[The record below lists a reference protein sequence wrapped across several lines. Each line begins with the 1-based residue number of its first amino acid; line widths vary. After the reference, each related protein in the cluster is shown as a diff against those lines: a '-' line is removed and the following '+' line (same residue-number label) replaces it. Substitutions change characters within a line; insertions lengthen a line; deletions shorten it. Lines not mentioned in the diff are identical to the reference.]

1 MTAQVLASTLVLLLV
16 TGRALA
22 IARLRAVDRAVEGAM
37 APAAGAVEGA
47 MARVALRAA
56 MAVFI
61 PARPSAVEP
70 AMDGAA
76 ENVPRF
82 AVAAFDGGPKWRK
95 ANSVTAENSSSWGR
109 RTTRRSMTTTG
120 PCSSSSCRPPSQ
132 RKIFTT

>member
-16 TGRALA
+16 TGRAPA

-37 APAAGAVEGA
+37 APAAEAVA
-47 MARVALRAA
+47 DVMTRVALRAA

-82 AVAAFDGGPKWRK
+82 AVAAFSGGSKWRK
-95 ANSVTAENSSSWGR
+95 ANLATAENLL
-109 RTTRRSMTTTG
+109 
-120 PCSSSSCRPPSQ
+120 
-132 RKIFTT
+132 F